1 MLQKSDSGQRIR
13 DFFGAEA
20 KALMDSYRNIETLIP
35 AQDRSG
41 SAHAGEEGRHIESL
55 LRSFLNR
62 HLPTNLKAL
71 SGFILRPATKTH
83 LNRKERIKQGDEH
96 STQLDVIIYDI
107 ANFPIYEHFEE
118 FVVVPP
124 EGVVGV
130 VSVKKNFY
138 KQQLANEIGILSNIV
153 RLCRHRNPTGIPV
166 RGPNV
171 ALLAFS
177 NSEPNNTA
185 ENDIADFIFKT
196 ISDTSDGVGFDQLV
210 GQVIILDSL
219 TVFKTRPELDNE
231 NVKPA
236 RYVTFKHKNSQEQLG
251 LQFLLT
257 GILSVFY
264 DETRSTIARPGFTS
278 FQSGKPHDRVLGTI
292 SVKSLRCRD

>member
-1 MLQKSDSGQRIR
+1 MSPKSDSGQRIR
-13 DFFGAEA
+13 DFFGAEV

-35 AQDRSG
+35 AQNRSG
-41 SAHAGEEGRHIESL
+41 SAHTGEEGRHIESI

-62 HLPTNLKAL
+62 HLPANLKAL

-83 LNRKERIKQGDEH
+83 RNRRERIKQGDEH
-96 STQLDVIIYDI
+96 STQLDVIIYDV

-138 KQQLANEIGILSNIV
+138 KSQLVNEIEVLSNVV
-153 RLCRHRNPTGIPV
+153 RLCRHRNPAGTPV

-171 ALLAFS
+171 ALLTFS
-177 NSEPNNTA
+177 NCEPGSTEDNV
-185 ENDIADFIFKT
+185 ADFIFKT
-196 ISDTSDGVGFDQLV
+196 ISDRSGEIEFDQLV
-210 GQVIILDSL
+210 GQVVILDSL
-219 TVFKTRPELDNE
+219 TVFKARPELDGE
-231 NVKPA
+231 DVKPA
-236 RYVTFKHKNSQEQLG
+236 QYITFKHKDNQEQLG

-264 DETRSTIARPGFTS
+264 DETRFTIARPGFTS
-278 FQSGKPHDRVLGTI
+278 FQSGKSQDRILGTI
-292 SVKSLRCRD
+292 PVKGLRCKD